1 MLVLYFSTWINID
14 LTSLSLP
21 TLTAHRMFFILLFFQ
36 CRYIKVLELHM
47 SATIPG
53 QKDTNLNQLSSTS
66 PLPVES
72 HSICLILPAKCL
84 DNMCEVLCTRELI
97 RDSVPRVC
105 IRG

>member
-21 TLTAHRMFFILLFFQ
+21 TLTAHQMCFILLFFQ
-36 CRYIKVLELHM
+36 LLELHM

-84 DNMCEVLCTRELI
+84 DDMCEVLCTRELI